1 MRTNV
6 EIDDQLIEEAQRLT
20 GLKTKREVVDA
31 ALRMLIRVEKANILD
46 LAGKVHWEGNLDES
60 REGRFLP

>member
-1 MRTNV
+1 MRTNI
-6 EIDDQLIEEAQRLT
+6 EIDDHLIEEAQQLT

-31 ALRMLIRVEKANILD
+31 ALRMLIRIEKANILD

-60 REGRFLP
+60 REGRSWP

>member
-6 EIDDQLIEEAQRLT
+6 EIDDELIAEAQRLT

-46 LAGKVHWEGNLDES
+46 LAGKVQWEGNLDES
-60 REGRFLP
+60 REGRFPP